1 LAVRI
6 NENRVAAAFIDSV
19 YTSDEGGT
27 VHGLV
32 ADADG
37 VGLIGDTGVADINVA
52 IAGGEIVARLK
63 TQCDVVA
70 AGCVATER
78 FKTGGRIVVAVVVKE
93 RIITDG
99 RVVDAV
105 LGIVAEVAAVY
116 EVGESAIARSRVT
129 A

>member
-1 LAVRI
+1 LAVNV
-6 NENRVAAAFIDSV
+6 NEHGATTALIHAIYPR
-19 YTSDEGGT
+19 DERST

-105 LGIVAEVAAVY
+105 VAEVAAVY

>member
-1 LAVRI
+1 MCIA
-6 NENRVAAAFIDSV
+6 DS
-19 YTSDEGGT
+19 
-27 VHGLV
+27 
-32 ADADG
+32 DG
-37 VGLIGDTGVADINVA
+37 VALASNTGAPYINVA

-105 LGIVAEVAAVY
+105 LRIVAEVAAVY